1 MIDGMVTTSKRDQMA
16 GSTRSR
22 EIQGSCQ
29 VNRWEIIRGAWETLQ
44 MSASHPWAR
53 KTSVGCLRCTNHQ
66 VFPESK
72 YRMWL
77 MQSPPRPGE
86 SFSTPIVVVVEN
98 GGPSTSG
105 RHLGWPHS
113 REWGHPR
120 WRPEAEGPPF
130 STTTTMGVEKL
141 SLYYYDSIQDD
152 SNDGFRWIA
161 SRTQWGSVL
170 KSSITNNSLPSVLII
185 WKSFLATLM
194 NWWIDS

>member
-16 GSTRSR
+16 GLTRSR

-98 GGPSTSG
+98 GGPSASG

-141 SLYYYDSIQDD
+141 SLYYLSSCSMRYISVP
-152 SNDGFRWIA
+152 SMW
-161 SRTQWGSVL
+161 SMPLLLTQRKQRKGTKRVKLSHM
-170 KSSITNNSLPSVLII
+170 KNQSTTET
-185 WKSFLATLM
+185 TLH
-194 NWWIDS
+194 S

>member
-77 MQSPPRPGE
+77 MQSPQDPGRVFRPPLWWWWKMAALPLPAAILDDLIPGNE
-86 SFSTPIVVVVEN
+86 VIQD
-98 GGPSTSG
+98 GGRKRKG
-105 RHLGWPHS
+105 RHF
-113 REWGHPR
+113 
-120 WRPEAEGPPF
+120 PPPP
-130 STTTTMGVEKL
+130 
-141 SLYYYDSIQDD
+141 
-152 SNDGFRWIA
+152 
-161 SRTQWGSVL
+161 QWGS
-170 KSSITNNSLPSVLII
+170 KNSPY
-185 WKSFLATLM
+185 TTYG
-194 NWWIDS
+194 